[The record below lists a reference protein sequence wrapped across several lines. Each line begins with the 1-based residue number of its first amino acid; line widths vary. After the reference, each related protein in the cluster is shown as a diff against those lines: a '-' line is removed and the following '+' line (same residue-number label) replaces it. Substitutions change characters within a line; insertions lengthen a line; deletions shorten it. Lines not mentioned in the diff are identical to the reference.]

1 MKGCAAL
8 SLKQMHCYYDPI
20 SKAIWRLWKELSP
33 LCEVLSSVVA
43 SRSKVL
49 RGCGSVSP
57 GQDANQCGLR
67 AQRCATCV
75 FRRSQIGFGADSKS
89 FGSPQDGNRKTLST
103 IAGGPTRAAVTVC
116 APSPAKSK
124 RPRKSKSSDPDP
136 RLRELVKASSKVT
149 LFPRQYIQ
157 YIPGLL
163 TMSTAAPFVC
173 KCQRNE

>member
-1 MKGCAAL
+1 MKRVESFVWGT
-8 SLKQMHCYYDPI
+8 
-20 SKAIWRLWKELSP
+20 E
-33 LCEVLSSVVA
+33 
-43 SRSKVL
+43 
-49 RGCGSVSP
+49 
-57 GQDANQCGLR
+57 QCGGLKVESLAWVR
-67 AQRCATCV
+67 FGFTGPGCKSVRLASPAVCNLWFPAVADR
-75 FRRSQIGFGADSKS
+75 FRVDLKS
-89 FGSPQDGNRKTLST
+89 LGSPQDGNRKTLST

-116 APSPAKSK
+116 ASSPAKSK